1 MEILIKNIDV
11 IYSANQEM
19 INNGY
24 IIIKDKLITEV
35 GSGYHEDQEH
45 NKYDQVIDGRGKIA
59 LPGLVNC
66 HTHAGMTLLRG
77 YADDLP
83 LNKWLNDKIWPY
95 EAGLN
100 SDDIYWG
107 TMLAIIEMIR
117 TGTTLFADM
126 YFSMDLVAKAVQ
138 ESGIRAVL
146 STGLIEANDGRKG
159 LIESLEFSRKWMGG
173 ADGRITTMLGP
184 HAPYTCSEGYLRE
197 IIDLSNEHNL
207 PVNIHLAET
216 KGEYAEIEKEY
227 GLSPVK
233 YLNNIGLFSRPVVAA
248 HCVYLD
254 DEDIDIMASNQVGVV
269 YNPASNMKLGSGI
282 APICKMIDKDIKVG
296 IGSDGV
302 SSNNNLDL
310 IEEARLGSYLQKVD
324 KLNPTVM
331 DVHSLLKMLTLS
343 GSRVL
348 QLGDNLGIIAQGNL
362 ADIILVNISNNS
374 FYYPHHNN
382 LSNLFYAGSGRDVDT
397 VIING
402 KIVMNKKNILTIDVE
417 KIYYEVE
424 RIIKEK

>member
-146 STGLIEANDGRKG
+146 SSGLIEANDGRKG

-173 ADGRITTMLGP
+173 ANGRITTMLGP

-282 APICKMIDKDIKVG
+282 APICKIIDRDIKVG

>member
-11 IYSANQEM
+11 IYSTNQEM

-45 NKYDQVIDGRGKIA
+45 NKYDQVIDGREKIA

-100 SDDIYWG
+100 PDDIYWG

-207 PVNIHLAET
+207 SVNIHLAET
-216 KGEYAEIEKEY
+216 KREYAKIEKEY

-254 DEDIDIMASNQVGVV
+254 DEDIDIMASNQVGIV

-282 APICKMIDKDIKVG
+282 APICKMIDRGIKVG

-310 IEEARLGSYLQKVD
+310 IEEARLGSYLQKVN

-348 QLGDNLGIIAQGNL
+348 QLDNLGIIAQGNL

>member
-146 STGLIEANDGRKG
+146 SSGLIEANDGRKG

-173 ADGRITTMLGP
+173 ANGRITTMLGP

-282 APICKMIDKDIKVG
+282 APICKMIDRDIKVG

>member
-1 MEILIKNIDV
+1 MKILIKNIDG
-11 IYSANQEM
+11 IYSTNKELIKNA
-19 INNGY
+19 Y
-24 IIIKDKLITEV
+24 IVIKDKLITEV
-35 GSGYHEDQEH
+35 GSDYQENQDH
-45 NKYDQVIDGRGKIA
+45 NKYDQIIDGRGKIA

-100 SDDIYWG
+100 PDDIYWG
-107 TMLAIIEMIR
+107 TMLAIIEMIK

-126 YFSMDLVAKAVQ
+126 YFSMELVAKAVH

-146 STGLIEANDGRKG
+146 SAGLIEANDGREG
-159 LIESLEFSRKWMGG
+159 LIKSVEFSREWMGK
-173 ADGRITTMLGP
+173 ANGRITTMLGP
-184 HAPYTCSEGYLRE
+184 HAPYTCSKEYLRE
-197 IIDLSNEHNL
+197 IINLSNEHNL
-207 PVNIHLAET
+207 PINIHLAET
-216 KGEYAEIEKEY
+216 RNEYEKIEKEY

-233 YLNNIGLFSRPVVAA
+233 YLNDIGLLSRPVVAA
-248 HCVYLD
+248 HCVCLD
-254 DEDIDIMASNQVGVV
+254 DEDIDIMALNQVGIV

-282 APICKMIDKDIKVG
+282 APICKMIDRGIKIG

-324 KLNPTVM
+324 NLNPTLM
-331 DVHSLLKMLTLS
+331 DIHSLLKMLTFS
-343 GSRVL
+343 GSKVL
-348 QLGDNLGIIAQGNL
+348 QLDNLGVIAEGNL
-362 ADIILVNISNNS
+362 ADIILIDIYNNS

-382 LSNLFYAGSGRDVDT
+382 LSNLFYSGSGRDVDT

-402 KIVMNKKNILTIDVE
+402 EIVMNKKNILTIDVE
-417 KIYYEVE
+417 NIYYEVE

>member
-1 MEILIKNIDV
+1 MKILIKNIDV

-19 INNGY
+19 IKNGY

-35 GSGYHEDQEH
+35 GSVYHEGQEY
-45 NKYDQVIDGRGKIA
+45 NKYDQVIDGRGKVA

-100 SDDIYWG
+100 PNDIYWG
-107 TMLAIIEMIR
+107 TMLSIIEMIR

-146 STGLIEANDGRKG
+146 SAGLIEANDGRKG
-159 LIESLEFSRKWMGG
+159 LMESLEFSLEWMGR
-173 ADGRITTMLGP
+173 ADGRIRTMLGP

-216 KGEYAEIEKEY
+216 RGEYEEIEKEY

-233 YLNNIGLFSRPVVAA
+233 YLNKIGLFNRPVVAA

-254 DEDIDIMASNQVGVV
+254 DEDIDIMASNQVGIV

-282 APICKMIDKDIKVG
+282 APICKMLDRGIKVG

-324 KLNPTVM
+324 QLNPTVM
-331 DVHSLLKMLTLS
+331 DVHSLLKMLTAS
-343 GSRVL
+343 GVKVL
-348 QLGDNLGIIAQGNL
+348 QLNNLGIIAQGNL
-362 ADIILVNISNNS
+362 ADIILIDISNNS

-382 LSNLFYAGSGRDVDT
+382 LSNLLYAGSGRDVDT

-402 KIVMNKKNILTIDVE
+402 KIVMNKKNLLTIDVE